1 MLIKDYSVYR
11 TLYCCNVPTQMYT
24 HHQQERRRLTPF
36 CSVQFPILL
45 PSQSV
50 RMSKGKKMTQFCFEE
65 TNLLPSVADG
75 TIQNEE
81 EEKNNTRYRRKFLT
95 KPGSLLFFRLTFHA
109 LALTRSLTKVDR
121 WEWFLHSLRKVILF
135 LFLSSLMAEIYVKVL
150 FSPTRLYRALILY
163 VYLCVCV
170 CFKSTS

>member
-1 MLIKDYSVYR
+1 MAKF
-11 TLYCCNVPTQMYT
+11 TELYIAVTFPHKCTHTISKKEEGSLLFVLFNFPFSSPVSQFECLKGRRWHSFVLKRPTFF
-24 HHQQERRRLTPF
+24 HRLPMA
-36 CSVQFPILL
+36 QF
-45 PSQSV
+45 
-50 RMSKGKKMTQFCFEE
+50 RMKK
-65 TNLLPSVADG
+65 
-75 TIQNEE
+75 
-81 EEKNNTRYRRKFLT
+81 KKKKNTRYRRKFLT

>member
-1 MLIKDYSVYR
+1 
-11 TLYCCNVPTQMYT
+11 
-24 HHQQERRRLTPF
+24 
-36 CSVQFPILL
+36 
-45 PSQSV
+45 
-50 RMSKGKKMTQFCFEE
+50 MSKGKKMTQFCFEE

-121 WEWFLHSLRKVILF
+121 WE
-135 LFLSSLMAEIYVKVL
+135 
-150 FSPTRLYRALILY
+150 
-163 VYLCVCV
+163 
-170 CFKSTS
+170 